1 MYGVKPFSGGQER
14 TLSRDDLLPARA
26 PLAAAAEEPIWEA
39 LAQAHPLD
47 PDRGEFWLGR
57 PVTVGLPPAAP
68 IPAAPI
74 PAALIPA
81 ADTPQSELDLH
92 PATPPEQTK
101 AKCSVTTLMLSWSTV
116 YLLHHDRTLM
126 S

>member
-1 MYGVKPFSGGQER
+1 M
-14 TLSRDDLLPARA
+14 
-26 PLAAAAEEPIWEA
+26 AAAAEEPIWEA
-39 LAQAHPLD
+39 LAQAHPQY
-47 PDRGEFWLGR
+47 PDWGEFWLGR

-68 IPAAPI
+68 IPADPI

-81 ADTPQSELDLH
+81 APFLQLTPPQSELDMH
-92 PATPPEQTK
+92 PGTPPEQTK
-101 AKCSVTTLMLSWSTV
+101 VKCSVTTLMLSWSTV